1 MICHRFTVFILS
13 LHHRKIP
20 VFIEK
25 NFSTP
30 LLSLFIVIKYSY
42 DKDKEDL
49 MAKQLDDLK
58 MVHEEEMKNFDRIES
73 AVVSVMRNHGC
84 KIIQTPTFEDYD
96 TYGKYFP
103 QLQREMIKT
112 IGPDG
117 EVLVMRPDVTVP
129 LVKTASREYPDP
141 AQLLKFGYV
150 SVVFREYYGKSTH
163 GKYFLQS
170 GVEVLGDETPECDG
184 EVMVM
189 AAEFLE
195 SVGIRDMRI
204 DLGSVAYMDA
214 LFEELHL
221 SDEELAK
228 VREYLEKRNL
238 VAFDA
243 LVDGLSITTIQRKV
257 LLELPK
263 LFGPYESTLKM
274 AEDLCLNH
282 KMLESLK
289 RLRKVYEYLDVAGY
303 SDRVKLDFGFTSHMG
318 YYTDL
323 VFKIYAQGAL
333 YSLISGGR
341 YDSLAAQ
348 FQVPRPAC
356 GFGMNM
362 NLLYEVMAE
371 SDLLEEIVPSC
382 DLAVVYDNA
391 DRNLILT
398 LMDWRRK
405 GHSVLGVS
413 TKNRFNPGDY
423 KIVAS
428 YSDGLFKTDEKGFTK
443 EEMEAKLGGL

>member
-1 MICHRFTVFILS
+1 
-13 LHHRKIP
+13 
-20 VFIEK
+20 
-25 NFSTP
+25 
-30 LLSLFIVIKYSY
+30 
-42 DKDKEDL
+42 
-49 MAKQLDDLK
+49 MAHGIDDLK
-58 MVHEEEMKNFDRIES
+58 MVHEEEMKNYDRIES
-73 AVVSVMRNHGC
+73 AVVSVMRLHGC

-96 TYGKYFP
+96 TYGRYFP

-112 IGPDG
+112 IGRDG

-141 AQLLKFGYV
+141 MQLLKFGYV

-170 GVEVLGDETPECDG
+170 GVEVLGDATPECDG

-195 SVGIRDMRI
+195 SVGIHQMRI
-204 DLGSVAYMDA
+204 DLGTVAYMDA

-221 SDEELAK
+221 SEAELSK
-228 VREYLEKRNL
+228 VREYMEERNL
-238 VAFDA
+238 VAFENLADT
-243 LVDGLSITTIQRKV
+243 LSITKIQRDV
-257 LLELPK
+257 LLELPR
-263 LFGPYESTLKM
+263 LFGNYEETLARAESLCLNRKM
-274 AEDLCLNH
+274 AEA
-282 KMLESLK
+282 LERLK
-289 RLRKVYEYLDVAGY
+289 KVHTYLEVAGY
-303 SDRVKLDFGFTSHMG
+303 SDRVQLDLGFTSHMG

-323 VFKIYAQGAL
+323 VFRIYADGAL

-371 SDLLEEIVPSC
+371 AGLLEQPVPSC
-382 DLAVVYDNA
+382 DLAVTYEEA
-391 DRNLILT
+391 DAELVRLL
-398 LMDWRRK
+398 LKWRK
-405 GHSVLGVS
+405 AGYSVMGVS
-413 TKNRFNPGDY
+413 RRNKIEAGDY
-423 KIVAS
+423 KMVIS
-428 YSDGLFKTDEKGFTK
+428 YEKGQFLLDGK
-443 EEMEAKLGGL
+443 PLSSDEVEEKLGGL

>member
-1 MICHRFTVFILS
+1 
-13 LHHRKIP
+13 
-20 VFIEK
+20 
-25 NFSTP
+25 
-30 LLSLFIVIKYSY
+30 
-42 DKDKEDL
+42 
-49 MAKQLDDLK
+49 MAHGIDDLK
-58 MVHEEEMKNFDRIES
+58 MVHEEEMKNYDRIEG
-73 AVVSVMRNHGC
+73 AVVGVMRRHGC

-96 TYGKYFP
+96 TYGRYFP

-112 IGPDG
+112 IGRDG

-141 AQLLKFGYV
+141 KQLLKFGYV

-184 EVMVM
+184 EVMTM

-195 SVGIRDMRI
+195 SVGIHQMRI
-204 DLGSVAYMDA
+204 DLGTVAYMDA

-221 SDEELAK
+221 KDSELAL
-228 VREYLEKRNL
+228 VREYMEKRNL
-238 VAFDA
+238 VAFERLADT
-243 LVDGLSITTIQRKV
+243 LSITKIQRDV
-257 LLELPK
+257 LLELPR
-263 LFGPYESTLKM
+263 LFGNYEETLTR
-274 AEDLCLNH
+274 AEGLCLNH
-282 KMLESLK
+282 KMAEALQ
-289 RLRKVYEYLDVAGY
+289 RLQKVYEYLEVAGY
-303 SDRVKLDFGFTSHMG
+303 SDRVQLDLGFTSHMG

-323 VFKIYAQGAL
+323 VFRIYADGAL

-371 SDLLEEIVPSC
+371 AGLLEERVPSC
-382 DLAVVYDNA
+382 DLAVVYQEA
-391 DRNLILT
+391 DRDLILS
-398 LMDWRRK
+398 LMKWRK
-405 GHSVLGVS
+405 AGYSVMGVS
-413 TKNRFNPGDY
+413 QGNQIELGDY
-423 KIVAS
+423 KMVVS
-428 YSDGLFKTDEKGFTK
+428 YDKGYFQSKDKKYTK
-443 EEMEAKLGGL
+443 AELEAWLGGL